1 MSKLPAD
8 TPRGEVS
15 DGAMKSALPACAATA
30 AHVLRSGKVSLLK
43 VAKAFG
49 DDSAGVATAT
59 AFVALLDGLG

>member
-1 MSKLPAD
+1 
-8 TPRGEVS
+8 
-15 DGAMKSALPACAATA
+15 MKSALPACAATA